1 MKTLFYIV
9 IKMKVHGGMIDYG
22 RFYVGDDV
30 EFASD
35 LYQKLEGHLD
45 PESQFMLHIDLI
57 ECSED
62 TSVVLQRKGCS
73 LEELTENCR
82 FITRETF
89 KFLNLE
95 K

>member
-9 IKMKVHGGMIDYG
+9 IKMKVHGGIIDYG
-22 RFYVGDDV
+22 RFYIGDET
-30 EFASD
+30 EFAENLFD
-35 LYQKLEGHLD
+35 KLEGYLD
-45 PESQFMLHIDLI
+45 PESQFMLHMDLV
-57 ECSED
+57 ESSED
-62 TSVVLQRKGCS
+62 NLVYLQRKGCS

-82 FITRETF
+82 LITRETF